1 MGFLPGGSVLRLRHR
16 RRAQGLP
23 GALPPGIW
31 LPLHPADSRRAMASK
46 KKKAAKAGAGAIGAA
61 QAARSNP
68 YVQRVVEDEEL
79 RDNLRTAYESAKK
92 AYQRMSNGKGPAKAI
107 LDDKKTQ
114 KELREAASSLKD
126 AADSLRG
133 AKRKRKG
140 GFGRKLLILGIG
152 AGLALAL
159 SEGLRKKV
167 LDALF
172 GAEEEFE
179 YTSTTT
185 PASAGA
191 GTPVGTS

>member
-1 MGFLPGGSVLRLRHR
+1 
-16 RRAQGLP
+16 
-23 GALPPGIW
+23 
-31 LPLHPADSRRAMASK
+31 MASK

-114 KELREAASSLKD
+114 KELREAANSLKD
-126 AADSLRG
+126 AADSIRG
-133 AKRKRKG
+133 TKKKRKG
-140 GFGRKLLILGIG
+140 GLGRKLLILGIG

-167 LDALF
+167 LDGLF

-185 PASAGA
+185 PSTAGT